1 MAPTSRTRLK
11 AIQYCLVEDMLESN
25 GGIYSKA
32 DNFQPHV
39 VTDGNLVTGQNPPSS
54 AGAASAVIRLLG

>member
-25 GGIYSKA
+25 GGI
-32 DNFQPHV
+32 FQPHV